1 MIHPNEARIGN
12 LVRYDNKVFK
22 IDTISREFPT
32 LNTTKYG
39 IGVVTWADLQP
50 IPLTEEWLLKLGAD
64 KYNPGRYMLKLSET
78 LIIFWNIG
86 DDYFICELS
95 SRSTHVCYF
104 NEKKHVHQLQNLF
117 YALTEKELTL
127 KIKQ

>member
-1 MIHPNEARIGN
+1 MIQANELRLGN
-12 LVRYDNKVFK
+12 YYDNHNQIMQVTPN
-22 IDTISREFPT
+22 TIEEVWIAQR
-32 LNTTKYG
+32 N
-39 IGVVTWADLQP
+39 WCNP

-104 NEKKHVHQLQNLF
+104 NEKKHVHQLQNLYF
-117 YALTEKELTL
+117 ALTEKELTL
-127 KIKQ
+127 KS